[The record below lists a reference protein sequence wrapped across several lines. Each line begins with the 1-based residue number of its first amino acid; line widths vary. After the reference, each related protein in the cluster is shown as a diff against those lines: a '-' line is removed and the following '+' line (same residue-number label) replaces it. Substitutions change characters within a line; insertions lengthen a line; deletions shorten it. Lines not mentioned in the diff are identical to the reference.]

1 MMKDMSKNSV
11 SQISAQIGIIVI
23 LITAAVLT
31 FGLSVANRVVQEN
44 KVVVDRSDSIRTFN
58 TAETGVDEALNQI
71 YLYETGD
78 ITTLPSG
85 DILPSD
91 DYSQVSIATNDTYEG
106 YLGQGES
113 LRIDL
118 NTGGGDINL
127 SWSKTLCAINYRV
140 GLLLT
145 LLHTDASGE
154 YQSFYYL
161 IGDEACLYSGAQNF
175 IDVDVDNA
183 ATYKYS
189 YTLTIPALASTNAS
203 LYIQTVGAGSDLQIA
218 GSTNFISNAQY
229 TIESLAK
236 SENEVSYKTIEVDKS
251 LPSAPGF
258 MTFAL
263 FSGGTITK

>member
-44 KVVVDRSDSIRTFN
+44 KIVVDRSDSIRTFN
-58 TAETGVDEALNQI
+58 TAETGVDDALNKI
-71 YLYETGD
+71 YLYETEGEALPTGD
-78 ITTLPSG
+78 FSTNPLNK
-85 DILPSD
+85 L
-91 DYSQVSIATNDTYEG
+91 SISSNQTFEG
-106 YLGQGES
+106 YLNQGES

-118 NTGGGDINL
+118 NPIAGNIVLN
-127 SWSKTLCAINYRV
+127 WSKTRCASNYKV

-145 LLHTDASGE
+145 LLHLDGSE
-154 YQSFYYL
+154 YQNHYYL
-161 IGDEACLYSGAQNF
+161 IGDNDDDCLNNPIQQNF
-175 IDVDVDNA
+175 IDAELLATN
-183 ATYKYS
+183 TYKYR
-189 YTLTIPALASTNAS
+189 YTLAVPSLTNAT
-203 LYIQTVGAGSDLQIA
+203 LYIQTVGAGTDLEVSS
-218 GSTNFISNAQY
+218 GSINNAQY
-229 TIESLAK
+229 RIESLAK

>member
-71 YLYETGD
+71 YLYETGN
-78 ITTLPSG
+78 IPTLPGG
-85 DILPSD
+85 DILPGD
-91 DYSQVSIATNDTYEG
+91 DYSQVSILSNNSYEG

-118 NTGGGDINL
+118 NSGGGNINL
-127 SWSKTLCAINYRV
+127 SWSKTLCVSNYRV

-161 IGDEACLYSGAQNF
+161 IGDDACLYSGAQNF
-175 IDVDVDNA
+175 IDATVNNA
-183 ATYKYS
+183 AIYKYS
-189 YTLTIPALASTNAS
+189 YTLAVSALASTNAS
-203 LYIQTVGAGSDLQIA
+203 LYIQAVGAGTDMQIS